1 LLGKL
6 VQDTTSTS
14 NLGTNMKEPNYI
26 NCEPNWSAMF
36 DYCKAIVRTELG
48 PERGQ
53 AAVIEMLDYGK
64 RLHEA
69 QNEGG
74 E

>member
-1 LLGKL
+1 
-6 VQDTTSTS
+6 
-14 NLGTNMKEPNYI
+14 MPKESNYI
-26 NCEPNWSAMF
+26 NVEPNWSAMF
-36 DYCKAIVRTELG
+36 DYCTAIVRTELD

-69 QNEGG
+69 QNEEG

>member
-1 LLGKL
+1 MPKGR
-6 VQDTTSTS
+6 
-14 NLGTNMKEPNYI
+14 NYET
-26 NCEPNWSAMF
+26 CEPNWSAMF
-36 DYCKAIVRTELG
+36 DYCKAIVRTELA

-53 AAVIEMLDYGK
+53 AAVVEMLDYGK

-69 QNEGG
+69 QNEEG